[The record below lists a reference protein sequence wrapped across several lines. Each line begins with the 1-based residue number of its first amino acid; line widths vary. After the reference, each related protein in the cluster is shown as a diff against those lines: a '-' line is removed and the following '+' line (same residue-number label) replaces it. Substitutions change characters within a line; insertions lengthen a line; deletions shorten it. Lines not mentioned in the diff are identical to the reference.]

1 MAKISRTQRL
11 HDQGFDLSEHIPFTK
26 QFRVRCSQCE
36 AAVINGVPCHENGCP
51 NQVRDDDNEAE

>member
-1 MAKISRTQRL
+1 MARVSRTQQL
-11 HDQGFDLSEHIPFTK
+11 HDQGFDLSENVLFTK

-51 NQVRDDDNEAE
+51 NQVRDNDEDE